1 MSTGSE
7 NPTRRLLLFA
17 GFLSIV
23 INLLT
28 LLSPLYLLQVF
39 DRVLTSRSE
48 YTLALLTIATIV
60 AFGFMAILDACRAVL
75 LVRVGNLLDRHL
87 SAQVFRKLVA
97 VHPGRAR
104 HEITLRDL
112 ALLRR
117 ALSGGLMNVLF
128 DLPWAVVFTLVIFLF
143 HWLLGWVAVAGMLLL
158 VLLALIDARWS
169 RGPTQR
175 AAELGRS
182 AVTFAENA
190 VRQPE
195 LVRGMGLGAA
205 VARKWA
211 ELSAPLATANTQA
224 ADRSGIVLAL
234 TRSFR
239 LVLQVLMLAA
249 GAYLVLEQRAT
260 AGVMTAAT
268 IIVGRA
274 VGPVEQLLANWRN
287 LVESHSAWKRLRA
300 ALGGGLGDVHPAEPR
315 VAGLAASDSDAL
327 LRLDGVSIRI
337 DPRRGGLTN
346 LSLKLAP
353 GELLAV
359 TGPSASGK
367 SLLAGTITGLLP
379 PQLGRV
385 TVDGHDIAAMSPEHL
400 GQIVGYLPQEPSF
413 LPGTVAENI
422 GRFEADASHANIE
435 AAARRAGA
443 HERILQ
449 LPEGYGTPIGDGGVH
464 LPAGLRQCIALART
478 LYGPPRIAVLDE
490 PEARLDLPGR
500 QQLVETLRELRKSR
514 VAVVFMTQAPEL
526 IQHADRLLI
535 LQDGLPAYLGP
546 VRREGAP
553 VVGTIGGGRA

>member
-1 MSTGSE
+1 MTGSE

-17 GFLSIV
+17 GFLSIA

-75 LVRVGNLLDRHL
+75 LVRVGNLLDRQL

-97 VHPGRAR
+97 MHPGRAR
-104 HEITLRDL
+104 QEFTLRDL
-112 ALLRR
+112 AQLRR

-128 DLPWAVVFTLVIFLF
+128 DLPWAAVFTLVIFLF
-143 HWLLGWVAVAGMLLL
+143 HWLLGWVAVAGMLVL
-158 VLLALIDARWS
+158 VLLAVIDARWS
-169 RGPTQR
+169 RGPAQR
-175 AAELGRS
+175 AAELGRG
-182 AVTFAENA
+182 AATFAENA

-195 LVRGMGLGAA
+195 LVRAMGLGPAA
-205 VARKWA
+205 ARKWA
-211 ELSAPLATANTQA
+211 ELSAPMATANTQA
-224 ADRSGIVLAL
+224 ADRSGILLAL

-249 GAYLVLEQRAT
+249 GAYLVLEQKAT

-287 LVESHSAWKRLRA
+287 LVESHAAWKRLRA
-300 ALGGGLGDVHPAEPR
+300 ALDLGIAEAEPVEPR
-315 VAGLAASDSDAL
+315 VEAPVAPDVL
-327 LRLDGVSIRI
+327 LQLDGVSIRI

-346 LSLKLAP
+346 LSLKMAP
-353 GELLAV
+353 GEMLAV

-367 SLLAGTITGLLP
+367 SLLAGIIAGLLP
-379 PQLGRV
+379 PQLGLVRFE
-385 TVDGHDIAAMSPEHL
+385 GHDIATMPPERL
-400 GQIVGYLPQEPSF
+400 GQAIGYLPQEPAF
-413 LPGTVAENI
+413 LPGTVGENI
-422 GRFEADASHANIE
+422 ARFGADATQASIE
-435 AAARRAGA
+435 AAARLARA

-449 LPEGYGTPIGDGGVH
+449 LPEGYATPIGDGGVH
-464 LPAGLRQCIALART
+464 LPAGLRQSIALART
-478 LYGPPRIAVLDE
+478 LYGPPRLAVLDE

-500 QQLVETLRELRKSR
+500 QQLVETLRELRKQR
-514 VAVVFMTQAPEL
+514 IAVVYMTQAPEL
-526 IQHADRLLI
+526 IQHADRMLM

-553 VVGTIGGGRA
+553 VVGAIGGGRA